1 MMRALMC
8 ILLCLCATT
17 VHADKQHPQRLLMQR
32 LEPVG
37 VPETIARSLEEALVF
52 ELGRREAIE
61 VVSPAEL
68 EQTIKH
74 ARVETELGCDVL
86 DECMLQVQRKLR
98 VHSLVAGK
106 VSRLGSTYVIAVSML
121 DVETKSVVKRV
132 AKVAENTQDLLAL
145 LPAAVDELLG
155 RANTTPEFRLQ
166 PGQQLKLAV
175 TPLSARGVAASTADA
190 MTQILASELNQ
201 IEGISVLSRDD
212 IRAMLDKV
220 ATEGELGC
228 TENLDCIIE
237 IGAALGLAKLVT
249 GTVGKLQDTY
259 VIAMQLIDTRKAAI
273 ENRVLETFE
282 GDADELR
289 HAVKLAACQL
299 VGVDYMQRIGGI
311 DFMFNVAD
319 ASVRLGERALQLD
332 DHRLNVHGL
341 APGRYSLRV
350 MADPSD
356 YYPLQ
361 TDVYVAPGA
370 DNVRTL
376 RLSDKPTPWYGKWWV
391 WTVGGV
397 VLAAAVTS
405 AIIIAS
411 DSPSS
416 GSGEVIFIR

>member
-1 MMRALMC
+1 
-8 ILLCLCATT
+8 
-17 VHADKQHPQRLLMQR
+17 MQR

-37 VPETIARSLEEALVF
+37 VPATVARSLEEALVF
-52 ELGRREAIE
+52 ELGRREAVDVI
-61 VVSPAEL
+61 SPAEL

-86 DECMLQVQRKLR
+86 DECMVEVQRKLR
-98 VHSLVAGK
+98 VQSLIAGK
-106 VSRLGSTYVIAVSML
+106 VSRLGSTYVVAVSLL
-121 DVETKSVVKRV
+121 DVGTKSVVKRA
-132 AKVAENTQDLLAL
+132 AKVADNVKDLLGM

-155 RANTTPEFRLQ
+155 KATTAPEFRLQ

-175 TPLSARGVAASTADA
+175 MPLVARGVAGSTADA

-201 IEGISVLSRDD
+201 IEGIGVISRDD

-249 GTVGKLQDTY
+249 GTVGKLQNTY

-289 HAVKLAACQL
+289 HAVKLSACQL
-299 VGVDYMQRIGGI
+299 VGVDYTQRVGGV

-319 ASVRLGERALQLD
+319 AGVRLGDRALKLA
-332 DHRLNVHGL
+332 DHRLSVHGL

-405 AIIIAS
+405 AIIVAS
-411 DSPSS
+411 ATPSS
-416 GSGEVIFIR
+416 GSGEVRFVR

>member
-1 MMRALMC
+1 MMRALLC
-8 ILLCLCATT
+8 TWICLCAAT
-17 VHADKQHPQRLLMQR
+17 VYADKPQPQRLLMQR

-37 VPETIARSLEEALVF
+37 VPDTIARSLEEGLVF

-68 EQTIKH
+68 EQTVEH
-74 ARVETELGCDVL
+74 ARLETELGCDML
-86 DECMLQVQRKLR
+86 DECMLEVQRKLR
-98 VHSLVAGK
+98 VHSLIAGK
-106 VSRLGSTYVIAVSML
+106 VSRLGSTYVIAVSLL
-121 DVETKSVVKRV
+121 DVETKGAVKRA
-132 AKVAENTQDLLAL
+132 AKVADNVQDLLGM

-155 RANTTPEFRLQ
+155 KATSAPEFRLQ

-175 TPLSARGVAASTADA
+175 MPLSGRGVAGPTADA
-190 MTQILASELNQ
+190 MTQILASTLNQ
-201 IEGISVLSRDD
+201 IEGISVISRDD

-228 TENLDCIIE
+228 TENLECIIE

-299 VGVDYMQRIGGI
+299 VGVDYMHRLGGV
-311 DFMFNVAD
+311 DFMFNVAN
-319 ASVRLGERALQLD
+319 ASVRLGDRALQLV
-332 DHRLNVHGL
+332 DHRLDVHGL

-376 RLSDKPTPWYGKWWV
+376 RLSDRPTPWYGKWWV
-391 WTVGGV
+391 WTVGGA
-397 VLAAAVTS
+397 VLAATVTS
-405 AIIIAS
+405 AIIVAS
-411 DSPSS
+411 DEPSS
-416 GSGEVIFIR
+416 GSGQVIFIR